1 MAKITR
7 ICSVECSGVLMLT
20 RRVWST
26 GSASKRLLYSIVI
39 NSVITVVELVMG
51 ILAGS
56 MLLIS
61 DAVHNLGDTL
71 SLGVSYVARLVAG
84 RRASLRYTFGYRR
97 AEVLAA
103 FFNSTLLLVLSA
115 IVVAEAVSKLFH
127 PTIID
132 AEVVGLIG
140 LVALVGNL
148 VSTLLL
154 KEHASR
160 SLNIR
165 SAYLH
170 LLSDTFSSI
179 IVVLGALVVKHT
191 RFYLFDPLASIII
204 VSYIV
209 TEAVSVLRES
219 AEILM
224 EAAPIDLERV
234 RREIESV
241 PGVLNIHHCHAWR
254 LGENDVLLE
263 CHVEVRDM
271 PLSKAQEIINE
282 IEARLRRIGVT
293 HATIQLETDRCR
305 EKDLVCEQG

>member
-1 MAKITR
+1 MK
-7 ICSVECSGVLMLT
+7 CFGVPALA
-20 RRVWST
+20 RRVQGT
-26 GSASKRLLYSIVI
+26 GSASRHLLYSIVI
-39 NSVITVVELVMG
+39 NSAITVVELVIG
-51 ILAGS
+51 VLTGS

-71 SLGVSYVARLVAG
+71 SLGASYVAKLVAG

-103 FFNSTLLLVLSA
+103 FFNSTLLLILSA
-115 IVVAEAVSKLFH
+115 MVVVEAVSKLFH
-127 PTIID
+127 PAIID
-132 AEVVGLIG
+132 ARVIGFVG
-140 LVALVGNL
+140 LVALIGNL

-154 KEHASR
+154 REHASR

-170 LLSDTFSSI
+170 LLGDTLSSV
-179 IVVLGALVVKHT
+179 IVVLGALVIKYT
-191 RFYLFDPLASIII
+191 GLYFFDPLASIII
-204 VSYIV
+204 ISYIV
-209 TEAVSVLRES
+209 VEAVSVLRES

-224 EAAPIDLERV
+224 EAAPIDLEKV

-241 PGVLNIHHCHAWR
+241 PGVLNVHHCHAWR
-254 LGENDVLLE
+254 LGEKDVLLE
-263 CHVEVRDM
+263 CHVEVKDM
-271 PLSKAQEIINE
+271 PLSKAQGIINE

-293 HATIQLETDRCR
+293 HATIQLETNRCR